1 MVKSGVVFSLLAL
14 LGAVFAVGAPPV
26 AATDISLESRTY
38 VPAHGTDG
46 ESTHVLLYEYLTFN
60 AEDLVQPG
68 VYLRVGG
75 WGRTDLA
82 DETFGRT
89 SNSELQYAFVG
100 WRAPQL
106 NAEAR
111 VGRVSLT
118 SGVARH
124 EVFDGLLLGS
134 DLPAGFDVTF
144 FGGVPVEVSEESRSK
159 DTLYGGRISQGRA
172 GLYRIGV
179 SYLKEQ
185 NAGDDAREEAGAD
198 LFLAPLPLVELTGTS
213 FYNLIVEKWA
223 RHDYR
228 LVLGQFAQRVRL
240 TATWAK
246 TDYTAYFQEPM
257 NHAMLP
263 IEDEK
268 RDRLGGEVEVVLGQ
282 FAQRVRLTATWAKTD
297 YTAYFQEPMNHA
309 MLPIEDEKRDRLGGE
324 VEVVLGL
331 GFLVTG
337 EYVSYRVPGE
347 GSDGSAYGARLDW
360 TGPVATAGAG
370 YRKVDGEAMEDRYW
384 ELSAQATTA
393 FGPTRVSAGAEHLAY
408 EVEINGKKT
417 ATTGKLALSYAVSK
431 SIEFSASGEYG
442 QTPEYDREVK
452 GLFAMTWRYDA
463 SIKKGG
469 TK

>member
-1 MVKSGVVFSLLAL
+1 MKKVAVLSVIAF
-14 LGAVFAVGAPPV
+14 LGAAMAVSAPPA

-38 VPAHGTDG
+38 LPARGTDG
-46 ESTHVLLYEYLTFN
+46 ENTHVLLYEYLSFD
-60 AEDLVQPG
+60 AKDIVRPG
-68 VYLRVGG
+68 VYLQAGG

-82 DETFGRT
+82 DETFGRK

-100 WRAPQL
+100 WRAPLL

-118 SGVARH
+118 AGVARH

-144 FGGVPVEVSEESRSK
+144 FGGVPVEVGEVSRSK

-172 GLYRIGV
+172 GLYRIGA
-179 SYLKEQ
+179 SYIKEQ
-185 NAGDDAREEAGAD
+185 NAGEDAREEAGSD
-198 LFLAPLPLVELTGTS
+198 LFLAPLPLVEVTGS
-213 FYNLIVEKWA
+213 SLYNVIVEKWA

-228 LVLGQFAQRVRL
+228 LVLGQFAKRL
-240 TATWAK
+240 
-246 TDYTAYFQEPM
+246 
-257 NHAMLP
+257 
-263 IEDEK
+263 
-268 RDRLGGEVEVVLGQ
+268 
-282 FAQRVRLTATWAKTD
+282 RLTATWAKTD

-331 GFLVTG
+331 GVVVTG

-347 GSDGSAYGARLDW
+347 GSDGSAYGARLGW
-360 TGPVATAGAG
+360 TGPVAAAGAG
-370 YRKVDGEAMEDRYW
+370 YRHVNGEAMEDRYW
-384 ELSAQATTA
+384 EVSAHATTA
-393 FGPTRVSAGAEHLAY
+393 FGPARLSAGAEYLAY

-417 ATTGKLALSYAVSK
+417 ATTGTVALSYAASR
-431 SIEFSASGEYG
+431 SLEFSASAGYG
-442 QTPEYDREVK
+442 RTPEYDREVK
-452 GLFAMTWRYDA
+452 GLCAMTWRYDA
-463 SIKKGG
+463 SVKKGG

>member
-268 RDRLGGEVEVVLGQ
+268 RDRLGGEVEVVLG
-282 FAQRVRLTATWAKTD
+282 
-297 YTAYFQEPMNHA
+297 
-309 MLPIEDEKRDRLGGE
+309 
-324 VEVVLGL
+324 L
-331 GFLVTG
+331 GFLATG

>member
-1 MVKSGVVFSLLAL
+1 MKSGVVFSLLAL

-268 RDRLGGEVEVVLGQ
+268 RDRLGGEVEVVLG
-282 FAQRVRLTATWAKTD
+282 
-297 YTAYFQEPMNHA
+297 
-309 MLPIEDEKRDRLGGE
+309 
-324 VEVVLGL
+324 L

>member
-268 RDRLGGEVEVVLGQ
+268 RDRLGGEVEVVLG
-282 FAQRVRLTATWAKTD
+282 
-297 YTAYFQEPMNHA
+297 
-309 MLPIEDEKRDRLGGE
+309 
-324 VEVVLGL
+324 L

>member
-1 MVKSGVVFSLLAL
+1 MNKILPLSVFVL
-14 LGAVFAVGAPPV
+14 LGAALSVNAPPV

-46 ESTHVLLYEYLTFN
+46 GNTHALLYEYLSLD

-82 DETFGRT
+82 DETFGRK

-111 VGRVSLT
+111 VGRLSLT
-118 SGVARH
+118 AGVARH

-144 FGGVPVEVSEESRSK
+144 YGGIPVEVGEESRSK
-159 DTLYGGRISQGRA
+159 DMLYGGRVSQGRA
-172 GLYRIGV
+172 GIYRLGA

-185 NAGDDAREEAGAD
+185 DGGDDVREEAGSD
-198 LFLAPLPLVELTGTS
+198 LFLAPLPLVEVTGTS
-213 FYNLIVEKWA
+213 LYNVADQKWA

-228 LVLGQFAQRVRL
+228 LVLGPFAKRVRF
-240 TATWAK
+240 TTTWAS
-246 TDYTAYFQEPM
+246 TDYIAYFKEPM

-263 IEDEK
+263 VEDTK
-268 RDRLGGEVEVVLGQ
+268 LDRLGGELEVVLG
-282 FAQRVRLTATWAKTD
+282 FG
-297 YTAYFQEPMNHA
+297 YTVAA
-309 MLPIEDEKRDRLGGE
+309 
-324 VEVVLGL
+324 
-331 GFLVTG
+331 
-337 EYVSYRVPGE
+337 EYVSFSAAEGE
-347 GSDGSAYGARLDW
+347 NDGSIYGARLDW
-360 TGPVATAGAG
+360 AGSGTTAGGG
-370 YRKVDGEAMEDRYW
+370 YRQVDGEALEDRYQ
-384 ELSAQATTA
+384 EISAHAATA
-393 FGPTRVSAGAEHLAY
+393 FGPARVALSAQHLAY
-408 EVEINGKKT
+408 EAEINGKKN
-417 ATTGKLALSYAVSK
+417 ATTGTLGLNYAASK
-431 SIEFSASGEYG
+431 SLELSAAAEYG

-452 GLFAMTWRYDA
+452 GLLAVLWRYDA